1 MTRLSVTSRAALAT
15 WRAQPL
21 ARRVRAASGTLVSVG
36 LAVAGFLGALAGGW
50 LADSGM
56 VWLGLVVLAESA
68 GVLVLGLNRDDG
80 QDRPRRGARTPSQ
93 VLDDER
99 LRP

>member
-1 MTRLSVTSRAALAT
+1 MTRLSVTTRAALAT

-21 ARRVRAASGTLVSVG
+21 VRRVRAASGTLVSVG
-36 LAVAGFLGALAGGW
+36 LAVAGFLGALAGGALIGRW
-50 LADSGM
+50 C
-56 VWLGLVVLAESA
+56 LGLVLIAES
-68 GVLVLGLNRDDG
+68 VLVMVIGLNREDG
-80 QDRPRRGARTPSQ
+80 TGLPRRGARTPEQ